1 MKTTIGEVLSYFD
14 NQVPNQYSDEEKIR
28 WLNEIESQ
36 IYNDIILTHK
46 DADEIAFHGFK
57 TDTDINTQMIV
68 DLEYSELYRYWLE
81 KSVHYANGEI
91 ERMNNAVTMFQ
102 TYYDNYFSYYNRNHR
117 PVGTHG
123 YRL

>member
-46 DADEIAFHGFK
+46 DADKIAFHGFT

-68 DLEYSELYRYWLE
+68 DLEYSELYRFWLE
-81 KSVHYANGEI
+81 KSVCYANGEI
-91 ERMNNAVTMFQ
+91 DRMNNAMTMFQ

-117 PVGTHG
+117 PIGTHG

>member
-1 MKTTIGEVLSYFD
+1 MKTTISEVLSYFD

-46 DADEIAFHGFK
+46 DADEIAFHGFT

-68 DLEYSELYRYWLE
+68 DLEYSELYRFWLE

-91 ERMNNAVTMFQ
+91 DRMNNAMFQ

>member
-28 WLNEIESQ
+28 WLNEIEAQ
-36 IYNDIILTHK
+36 
-46 DADEIAFHGFK
+46 IAFNGYSS
-57 TDTDINTQMIV
+57 DTDINTQMIV
-68 DLEYSELYRYWLE
+68 PLEYSELYRFWLE

-91 ERMNNAVTMFQ
+91 DRMNNAMTMFQ
-102 TYYDNYFSYYNRNHR
+102 SYYDNFYAAYNRAHR
-117 PVGTHG
+117 PIGVHG

>member
-28 WLNEIESQ
+28 WLNEIEAQ
-36 IYNDIILTHK
+36 IYNEIILTPY
-46 DADEIAFHGFK
+46 DADDIAFHGFT

-68 DLEYSELYRYWLE
+68 DLEYSELYRFWLE

-91 ERMNNAVTMFQ
+91 DRMNNAMTMFQ

>member
-28 WLNEIESQ
+28 WLNEIEAQ
-36 IYNDIILTHK
+36 IYNDIIKTHK
-46 DADEIAFHGFK
+46 DADKIAFNGY
-57 TDTDINTQMIV
+57 TADTDINTQMIV
-68 DLEYSELYRYWLE
+68 PLEYSELYRFWLE

-91 ERMNNAVTMFQ
+91 DRMNNAMTMFQ
-102 TYYDNYFSYYNRNHR
+102 NYYDNFYAAYNRAHR
-117 PVGTHG
+117 PIGVHG

>member
-28 WLNEIESQ
+28 WLNEIEAQ

-46 DADEIAFHGFK
+46 DADEIAFHGF
-57 TDTDINTQMIV
+57 TTDINTQMIV
-68 DLEYSELYRYWLE
+68 DLEYSELYRFWLE

-91 ERMNNAVTMFQ
+91 DRMNNAMTMFQ

>member
-1 MKTTIGEVLSYFD
+1 MKTTISEVLSYFD

-28 WLNEIESQ
+28 WLNEIEAQ

-46 DADEIAFHGFK
+46 DADEIAFHGFT

-68 DLEYSELYRYWLE
+68 DLEYSELYRFWLE
-81 KSVHYANGEI
+81 KSVHYDNGEI
-91 ERMNNAVTMFQ
+91 DRMNNAMTMFQ

>member
-1 MKTTIGEVLSYFD
+1 MKTTISEVLSYFD

-28 WLNEIESQ
+28 WLNE
-36 IYNDIILTHK
+36 
-46 DADEIAFHGFK
+46 
-57 TDTDINTQMIV
+57 MIV
-68 DLEYSELYRYWLE
+68 DLEYSELYRFWLE

-91 ERMNNAVTMFQ
+91 DRMNNAMTMFQ

>member
-14 NQVPNQYSDEEKIR
+14 NQVPNQYSDEEKIML
-28 WLNEIESQ
+28 LNEIEAQ
-36 IYNDIILTHK
+36 IYNDFILTHK
-46 DADEIAFHGFK
+46 DADEIAFHGFT

-68 DLEYSELYRYWLE
+68 DLEYSELYRFWLE

-91 ERMNNAVTMFQ
+91 DRMNNAMTMFQ

>member
-1 MKTTIGEVLSYFD
+1 MKTIIGEVLSYFD

-46 DADEIAFHGFK
+46 DADKIAFHGFRA
-57 TDTDINTQMIV
+57 DTDINTQMIV
-68 DLEYSELYRYWLE
+68 DLEYSELYRFWLE

-91 ERMNNAVTMFQ
+91 DRMNNAMTMFQ

>member
-46 DADEIAFHGFK
+46 DAYKI
-57 TDTDINTQMIV
+57 
-68 DLEYSELYRYWLE
+68 ELYRFWLE

-91 ERMNNAVTMFQ
+91 DRMNNAMTMFQ